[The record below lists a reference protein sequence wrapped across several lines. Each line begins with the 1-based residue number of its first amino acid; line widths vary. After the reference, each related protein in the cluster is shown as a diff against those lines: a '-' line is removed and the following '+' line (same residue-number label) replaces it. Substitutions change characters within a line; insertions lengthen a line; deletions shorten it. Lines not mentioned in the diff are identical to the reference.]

1 MEGISSYKIWSLVA
15 IHGSDPFICCIA
27 RRRPSCVLEALQVG
41 KLYQKLKIQSFDYLF
56 SA

>member
-1 MEGISSYKIWSLVA
+1 VA

-27 RRRPSCVLEALQVG
+27 RRGPSCVLEALQVG
-41 KLYQKLKIQSFDYLF
+41 KPYQKLKIQSFDYLF